1 MSRTPARPRPAPV
14 DRGIPVEL
22 RSLLLLG
29 AVTAAVSLGAVA
41 AFVGPWSP
49 HALHR
54 PAGLVAAGAP
64 AAARDA
70 WLALADHRL
79 AGASNRAAA
88 LWRAAQVT
96 AVELNDP
103 AAADALALRLIG
115 EHPESADVPEA
126 LALRGVLAQ
135 RLGRPADAVTHLVAA
150 ADALGDG
157 PRAGALLLSAAQ
169 LDPAQSGLS
178 PAEREALL
186 QRAAGEPTAAAR
198 AWIELGNLSLEAS
211 PAAAYEAYAR
221 ALQAA
226 GAADGAESDAAR
238 TARLGM
244 ATALERLEGRE
255 AALAAVDEGL
265 AEDADD
271 EAMKRRKKRLDK
283 RRR

>member
-14 DRGIPVEL
+14 HRGIPVEL

-29 AVTAAVSLGAVA
+29 VVTAVVSVGAVA
-41 AFVGPWSP
+41 AFIGPWSP
-49 HALHR
+49 HALDR
-54 PAGLVAAGAP
+54 PAALVAAGEP

-79 AGASNRAAA
+79 AGEGNRAAA

-96 AVELNDP
+96 AVELDDP

-126 LALRGVLAQ
+126 LALRGLLAQ
-135 RLGRPADAVTHLVAA
+135 RLGRPADAVAHLVAA

-186 QRAAGEPTAAAR
+186 RRAAEAPSTAAA
-198 AWIELGNLSLEAS
+198 AWIELGNLNLEAA
-211 PAAAYEAYAR
+211 PAAAYESYAR
-221 ALQAA
+221 ALKAA
-226 GAADGAESDAAR
+226 GSVDEAEGEAAR

-265 AEDADD
+265 AEDAED